1 MEASEAAP
9 RQGGWV
15 RLYQA
20 PYRAAKRDKHPANV
34 SMIGALRDSVA
45 REDAGR
51 KRFTIAVGLVA
62 ICEDVCAFNLTAHA
76 RNLMMTK
83 GESEGML
90 LQTSQGQSGSAHVVV
105 LGNEKGGSGKST
117 TALHIAVAL
126 LKAGQRVA
134 TIDLDCRQQSF
145 TRYINN
151 RRAWANRTGLDL
163 EIPVHRCIKLGQTM
177 QIAENE
183 MTEFEQFEESVRA
196 VEHSFDFI
204 VIDTPGSDSY
214 LMRLAH
220 SMADTLVTP
229 INDSFLDFDVL
240 GTVDPETYS
249 VTGESHYAEMVRD
262 TRRKRRQIDGAST
275 DWIVVR
281 NRLSMLGSRNKQL
294 VADGLNELSLRLG
307 FRSVDGFA
315 ERVVYREFFPR
326 GLTALDDLDEATL
339 GTRPNLGHVTAREE
353 VTSLLRQLKLP
364 LDERG
369 RRRAA
374 NRAEWFS
381 QVDKPLEL
389 HDIIGA

>member
-1 MEASEAAP
+1 
-9 RQGGWV
+9 
-15 RLYQA
+15 
-20 PYRAAKRDKHPANV
+20 
-34 SMIGALRDSVA
+34 
-45 REDAGR
+45 
-51 KRFTIAVGLVA
+51 
-62 ICEDVCAFNLTAHA
+62 
-76 RNLMMTK
+76 
-83 GESEGML
+83 ML

-151 RRAWANRTGLDL
+151 RSAWARRTGIDL
-163 EIPVHRCIKLGQTM
+163 EIPVHCCIRLGETM
-177 QIAENE
+177 QIADNE
-183 MTEFEQFEESVRA
+183 TTEFEQFEESVRA

-240 GTVDPETYS
+240 GTVDAATYS
-249 VTGESHYAEMVRD
+249 VTGESHYARMVRD
-262 TRRKRRQIDGAST
+262 IRRQRRQFDGAPT
-275 DWIVVR
+275 DWLVVR
-281 NRLSMLGSRNKQL
+281 NRLSMMASPHKQM
-294 VADGLNELSLRLG
+294 VATRLNELSFRLG

-315 ERVVYREFFPR
+315 EREVYREFFPR
-326 GLTALDDLDEATL
+326 GLTALDNLDAA
-339 GTRPNLGHVTAREE
+339 GTGPNPSLDQGAPRKEGA
-353 VTSLLRQLKLP
+353 SLLPRLNLP

-374 NRAEWFS
+374 NRAEWLN
-381 QVDKPLEL
+381 QADKPL
-389 HDIIGA
+389 